1 MTNTTFNNRFQH
13 AWNYA
18 LVIGIFI
25 AMSPLAYA
33 DSFTDTQQDAAT
45 TINISNQ
52 SLAQSPSS
60 TYQTNFSEAE
70 IAQLVAPIALYPDA
84 LLSQV
89 LMAST
94 YPLEVV
100 EAYRWSQANSGLQGD
115 DAVIAAKQN
124 TWDPSVLSLTAF
136 PQVLSMMNQKLDWM
150 QRLGS
155 AFIGQQGQ
163 VLQVVQQLRQQA
175 QVAGNLQSNDQV
187 RVYAQA
193 QMIMIEPT
201 DPQFLYV
208 PYYDPTIVYGAWTW
222 NNYPPVVWNPW
233 PGNYIRSSYSPS
245 FYYGHAIVLRQ
256 GFFFGNCD
264 WRRHQVN
271 VVNINNYYYHNAL
284 TQHGV
289 NVPQTLQQTP
299 QAINPNRG
307 FAWQHDPSH
316 QFGISDQRMQ
326 PQVTP
331 AQILPIPKINAVTT
345 TAPVLRGVQAL
356 PSQSITQPIIHN
368 TQGSAMDPNF
378 IQNGSRPQS
387 SIARMQPIQPQ
398 KPVQPQNM
406 IPNQI
411 IDRPRVAQFHSF
423 ENHAS
428 PINREPPHVQINQ
441 IKVAH
446 PQQSAHHG

>member
-25 AMSPLAYA
+25 AMSPLGHA

-136 PQVLSMMNQKLDWM
+136 PQILSMMNQKLDWM
-150 QRLGS
+150 QHLGS

-175 QVAGNLQSNDQV
+175 QVAGNLQSNDQLH
-187 RVYAQA
+187 VYAQA
-193 QMIMIEPT
+193 QTIMIEPT

-208 PYYDPTIVYGAWTW
+208 PYYDPTIVYGAWAW
-222 NNYPPVVWNPW
+222 NNYPPVVWDPW

-245 FYYGHAIVLRQ
+245 FYYSHAIALRQ

-264 WRRHQVN
+264 WHHHQVN
-271 VVNINNYYYHNAL
+271 VVNINNYYYRNAL
-284 TQHGV
+284 TQHMG
-289 NVPQTLQQTP
+289 NVP
-299 QAINPNRG
+299 QAINQNRG
-307 FAWQHDPSH
+307 FAWQHDASH
-316 QFGISDQRMQ
+316 RFGISDQRVQ
-326 PQVTP
+326 PQIAP
-331 AQILPIPKINAVTT
+331 AQILPVPKISAAPS
-345 TAPVLRGVQAL
+345 TATVLRTVQAL
-356 PSQSITQPIIHN
+356 PSQSNSQPMVHN
-368 TQGSAMDPNF
+368 AQASPMDQNF
-378 IQNGSRPQS
+378 VQNGSRPQ
-387 SIARMQPIQPQ
+387 IPITRMQ
-398 KPVQPQNM
+398 PVQPQNM

-411 IDRPRVAQFHSF
+411 IDQRPRVAQFHSF

-428 PINREPPHVQINQ
+428 PINREPPHVQVNQ